1 MYLIKNVE
9 ESFNLDHE
17 FKQIE
22 LYDKTVIIEL
32 IKKGMS
38 RQQAIMNYLE
48 TLQKLPNELDYL
60 NVDQYFKKK
69 LYECRITKYI
79 FTYSEEVSF

>member
-1 MYLIKNVE
+1 MYLIKNLE
-9 ESFNLDHE
+9 ESFDIDHE

-48 TLQKLPNELDYL
+48 TLQKLPNELDCL

-69 LYECRITKYI
+69 LYECRINKY
-79 FTYSEEVSF
+79 FVSYSEEVSF